1 YVCCGYLILLQ
12 IFSVPQ
18 FRYKTR
24 VYKQTNLDEKLLTKL
39 HTKASLKKF
48 MDYIVSGSLDK
59 ISKVLDKG
67 LDPNYH
73 DPDNGESPL
82 SVAVQSGMTV
92 EGIRALVQGGAHVD
106 FRTRDGLTAV
116 HKAVKAHNHVA
127 LLALLSLGASPD
139 YKDRCCLTPL
149 YHSVLIGGDTSCCE
163 TLLYYRARLGVRD
176 ENGWEE
182 SHQACQNGFA
192 QHLEHLLFYGAD
204 TTSQNASGNTA
215 LHICALYNKES
226 CVRVLLYRGANK
238 EMKNKHGQTPFQ
250 VSITTSLPFLEFPKY
265 APKRGESARA
275 IPLLMAHPHP
285 HPLLRANSDNSMT
298 LPDTMALP
306 NKAARSNP
314 IPGQVLRGTLLVSP
328 GVVPLHTNTNFYSV
342 PLCLSSCSATSTTGG
357 GAGSAG
363 GQMRRMYSA
372 VPGRVYVATRAYTA
386 HGDKELSISKGDKVK
401 VLSVGEGG
409 FWEGTVK
416 GRTGWFPSDYV
427 EEVGPP
433 IKDNRSET
441 RSEKAKRKLF
451 RNVTVG
457 AYDGVD
463 GPSDYIIKEKTVLL
477 QKKDNEGFG
486 FVLRGAKAQTPIE
499 EFTPTPAFPAL
510 QYLESVDEGGVA
522 WRAGLRMG
530 DFLIEVNGQNVVKV
544 GHRQVVNMIRQGGN
558 ALMVKVVMVARNP
571 EMEET
576 NLRKK
581 VPQQAKRLTPPAI
594 ALRSKSMTSE
604 LEDMGKTIEEEGAG
618 KHKKQGEKE
627 KKRIVHVRILTRRKQ
642 RSLKKSI
649 KYENI
654 SPLFFRDSLS
664 NGTE

>member
-1 YVCCGYLILLQ
+1 MTTVAPIEDTHLTMMVFRIGIPDIKQTRCLQFDPDFTVWSAKQQVVCSLSEPLWDIYNYGLFQPAGEGRDAMFLEEERCLRDYPQSFEKGVPYLE
-12 IFSVPQ
+12 

-92 EGIRALVQGGAHVD
+92 EGIRTLVQGGAHVD

-250 VSITTSLPFLEFPKY
+250 VSITTSCFQFIY
-265 APKRGESARA
+265 IYCR
-275 IPLLMAHPHP
+275 
-285 HPLLRANSDNSMT
+285 LR
-298 LPDTMALP
+298 
-306 NKAARSNP
+306 
-314 IPGQVLRGTLLVSP
+314 
-328 GVVPLHTNTNFYSV
+328 
-342 PLCLSSCSATSTTGG
+342 
-357 GAGSAG
+357 
-363 GQMRRMYSA
+363 QM
-372 VPGRVYVATRAYTA
+372 
-386 HGDKELSISKGDKVK
+386 
-401 VLSVGEGG
+401 
-409 FWEGTVK
+409 
-416 GRTGWFPSDYV
+416 
-427 EEVGPP
+427 
-433 IKDNRSET
+433 
-441 RSEKAKRKLF
+441 
-451 RNVTVG
+451 
-457 AYDGVD
+457 
-463 GPSDYIIKEKTVLL
+463 
-477 QKKDNEGFG
+477 
-486 FVLRGAKAQTPIE
+486 
-499 EFTPTPAFPAL
+499 
-510 QYLESVDEGGVA
+510 
-522 WRAGLRMG
+522 
-530 DFLIEVNGQNVVKV
+530 
-544 GHRQVVNMIRQGGN
+544 
-558 ALMVKVVMVARNP
+558 
-571 EMEET
+571 
-576 NLRKK
+576 
-581 VPQQAKRLTPPAI
+581 
-594 ALRSKSMTSE
+594 
-604 LEDMGKTIEEEGAG
+604 
-618 KHKKQGEKE
+618 
-627 KKRIVHVRILTRRKQ
+627 
-642 RSLKKSI
+642 
-649 KYENI
+649 
-654 SPLFFRDSLS
+654 
-664 NGTE
+664 